1 MRFTRK
7 GLPELLSTPVPSVA
21 LEISADRIAAVM
33 LTWSRQRPVVT
44 GFASE
49 ALPVGAVRP
58 TLNELNLS
66 NFSAVVETVVK
77 VFKRL
82 PKRPRRVALL
92 IPDSAAKVS
101 FVRFENVPLREADL
115 YQLIQWQ
122 MQKATP
128 FRLEDAQ
135 LSYTRGR
142 RTSDGG
148 REFVAALIRRDV
160 VEEYQAVCSSAGAHA
175 GIVDLAS
182 LNLINATLSIVP
194 PISGDWLLIHVAAGH
209 STIAIVR
216 GRDLIFFRNRQTD
229 GETQLAELI
238 HQTAMYHEDRL
249 EGKVFTR
256 AFLVGHTANE
266 GSNGSAK
273 KLAET
278 LDDCLKIRIE
288 PLNSTVLSVGEAGSE
303 PTQLNGLAA
312 PIGLLLRSRLR
323 DQ

>member
-1 MRFTRK
+1 MRFTRT
-7 GLPELLSTPVPSVA
+7 GVLELLSTPAPSVA
-21 LEISADRIAAVM
+21 LEISADRISAVM
-33 LTWSRQRPVVT
+33 LTGSRQRPVVA

-49 ALPVGAVRP
+49 ALPVGAIIP
-58 TLNELNLS
+58 TLNKLNLS
-66 NFSAVVETVVK
+66 NFSAVVETVAK

-82 PKRPRRVALL
+82 PKRPTRVALL

-115 YQLIQWQ
+115 CQLIKWQ
-122 MQKATP
+122 MKKAAP

-160 VEEYQAVCSSAGAHA
+160 VDEYQAVCSSAGAHA

-182 LNLINATLSIVP
+182 LNLINATLSISP
-194 PISGDWLLIHVAAGH
+194 PISGDWLLIHVAARY
-209 STIAIVR
+209 STIAIIR
-216 GRDLIFFRNRQTD
+216 GRDLIFFRNRENE

-238 HQTAMYHEDRL
+238 HQTAMYYEDRL

-256 AFLVGHTANE
+256 AFLAGHTANE
-266 GSNGSAK
+266 GSNGSASS
-273 KLAET
+273 LAKT

-288 PLNSTVLSVGEAGSE
+288 PLASTAVSAGEAGVDQR
-303 PTQLNGLAA
+303 QLNALAA
-312 PIGLLLRSRLR
+312 PIGLLLRSRLS

>member
-1 MRFTRK
+1 MRFTRTGVLK
-7 GLPELLSTPVPSVA
+7 LLSTPAPSVA
-21 LEISADRIAAVM
+21 LEISADRISAVM
-33 LTWSRQRPVVT
+33 LTGSRQRPVVA

-49 ALPVGAVRP
+49 ALPVGAIMP
-58 TLNELNLS
+58 TLNKLNLS

-82 PKRPRRVALL
+82 PKRPTRVALL

-115 YQLIQWQ
+115 CQLIKWQ
-122 MQKATP
+122 MKKAAP

-135 LSYTRGR
+135 LSYTWGR

-160 VEEYQAVCSSAGAHA
+160 VDEYQAVCSSAGAHA

-182 LNLINATLSIVP
+182 LNLINATLSISP
-194 PISGDWLLIHVAAGH
+194 PISGDWLLIHVAASY
-209 STIAIVR
+209 STIAIIR
-216 GRDLIFFRNRQTD
+216 GRDLIFFRNRENE
-229 GETQLAELI
+229 GE
-238 HQTAMYHEDRL
+238 TAMYYEDRL

-256 AFLVGHTANE
+256 AFLAGHTANKD
-266 GSNGSAK
+266 SNGSASS
-273 KLAET
+273 LAKT

-288 PLNSTVLSVGEAGSE
+288 PLTSTAVSAGEAGVDQR
-303 PTQLNGLAA
+303 QLNALAA
-312 PIGLLLRSRLR
+312 PIALLLRSRLS